1 MAAPSQATVVSFM
14 RVVVNAVTAGAAN
27 RSRSYP
33 TAARLRRTHNLTDR
47 CRPGRRSY
55 SRRSAQ
61 LHRPLRRHRP
71 SHRATNRLYRRLR
84 LHRVGPRAAPLARC
98 LFAEE
103 RCRRGPLAYSSLV
116 GKRTRMAL
124 TLSRRRAMS
133 SRRRS
138 MSAWSR
144 STDRSTPDSRPS
156 TRPMRHATPMT
167 ERNDGNAQ
175 TENCAQFGRHGGSS
189 VTKVP
194 VPRRS
199 GDVGQWSTNN
209 RPCEIVPASAQ
220 HWLEPRGARYRLRDV
235 SRLSVFLEPS
245 PKGEPSSS
253 RYRCE

>member
-1 MAAPSQATVVSFM
+1 M
-14 RVVVNAVTAGAAN
+14 RVVVNAVAVGAAN
-27 RSRSYP
+27 RSRAYP
-33 TAARLRRTHNLTDR
+33 TAARLLRTHDLTDR

-55 SRRSAQ
+55 SRQSAQ

-71 SHRATNRLYRRLR
+71 SHRATNRLYRPLR
-84 LHRVGPRAAPLARC
+84 RHRVGPRAAPLARC

-124 TLSRRRAMS
+124 TSSRRRAMS

-167 ERNDGNAQ
+167 ERTTGMLRPRIVPDSPGGPG
-175 TENCAQFGRHGGSS
+175 CAQPGTWDRRLY
-189 VTKVP
+189 VQVVQP
-194 VPRRS
+194 PRRS
-199 GDVGQWSTNN
+199 VVAGQFPTNS
-209 RPCEIVPASAQ
+209 RPSCDN
-220 HWLEPRGARYRLRDV
+220 PR
-235 SRLSVFLEPS
+235 
-245 PKGEPSSS
+245 
-253 RYRCE
+253 